1 MLTIITK
8 CLKTISLIVVA
19 MNTAMLLWKTFSS
32 PVQQVPQARLKLADA
47 AAERFVDQLRLNRG
61 NAKTAVVLHLAN
73 DPTHSVTR
81 AIRRRI
87 RETGILNLPNETF
100 TEHFKTSFN
109 LPIEGCGNEQDAM
122 HIAEQTPQ
130 DLLIW
135 GTVERFEM
143 DENNHPVLAGELH
156 VIDVSAM
163 EQVFSFTMEDSS
175 APSELQPPEQVAV
188 TSQTEDISIFGRIAS
203 FLVMAI
209 LVPFILFSK
218 IRKLV
223 AKRSNNINLALL
235 TALVVF
241 DTALA
246 MALLANIVNFLPFPW
261 FLLLTVTIS
270 IFCNLMLLSHAT
282 HLEE

>member
-73 DPTHSVTR
+73 DPTHCVTR
-81 AIRRRI
+81 GIRRRI
-87 RETGILNLPNETF
+87 RETGILNIPNETF

-109 LPIEGCGNEQDAM
+109 LPVEGCGNEQDAL
-122 HIAEQTPQ
+122 HISEQTSQ

-143 DENNHPVLAGELH
+143 DGNNHPVLTGELH
-156 VIDVSAM
+156 VIDVAAM
-163 EQVFSFTMEDSS
+163 EQIFSFTMEDSP
-175 APSELQPPEQVAV
+175 APSEPQPPEQVAAPKENV
-188 TSQTEDISIFGRIAS
+188 SPFGRIAY

-223 AKRSNNINLALL
+223 TKRSNNINLALL
-235 TALVVF
+235 TALTVF

-246 MALLANIVNFLPFPW
+246 MALLAKVVSFLPFPW

-270 IFCNLMLLSHAT
+270 IFCNLLLLSHAT

>member
-8 CLKTISLIVVA
+8 SLKIISAIVVA
-19 MNTAMLLWKTFSS
+19 MNTAMLLWKTFSA
-32 PVQQVPQARLKLADA
+32 PAQQVPQARLKLAEA
-47 AAERFVDQLRLNRG
+47 AAKRFVDQLRQNRG
-61 NAKTAVVLHLAN
+61 NAKTAVVIHLTN
-73 DPTHSVTR
+73 DPTHCITH
-81 AIRRRI
+81 AIRHRI
-87 RETGILNLPNETF
+87 RETGILNLSNETF

-109 LPIEGCGNEQDAM
+109 LPVEGCVNEQDAM

-135 GTVERFEM
+135 GTVERFEI
-143 DENNHPVLAGELH
+143 DGNSHPILTGELH
-156 VIDVSAM
+156 VIDVS
-163 EQVFSFTMEDSS
+163 TMEDILSFTLEDSS
-175 APSELQPPEQVAV
+175 VLSEPQPPEQVAAPK
-188 TSQTEDISIFGRIAS
+188 ENISPCGRMIS
-203 FLVMAI
+203 FLLIAM
-209 LVPFILFSK
+209 LVPFILFSR

-235 TALVVF
+235 TALTVF

-246 MALLANIVNFLPFPW
+246 MALLTKIVSFLPFPW

-282 HLEE
+282 RLEA